1 MSERVRVP
9 VALLRRASELLLD
22 HLESVEGDAVLV
34 DKDYYWAIAPEQLY
48 DAYTEPSTFTVG
60 QLSECLENLEQVVE
74 DPSRSTSF
82 ALVWLADLL
91 RSAGQTVTR

>member
-9 VALLRRASELLLD
+9 IALLRRASELLLD
-22 HLESVEGDAVLV
+22 HLEGVEGDAVLL

-48 DAYTEPSTFTVG
+48 DAYVEPSVFTVG
-60 QLSECLENLEQVVE
+60 QLSECLEHLEQLVE

-91 RSAGQTVTR
+91 RGAGQAVIR

>member
-22 HLESVEGDAVLV
+22 HLESIEGDAVLL

-48 DAYTEPSTFTVG
+48 DAYAEPSAFTVG
-60 QLSECLENLEQVVE
+60 QLSECLEHLEQVAE

-91 RSAGQTVTR
+91 RGAGQTVIR

>member
-1 MSERVRVP
+1 MAEHVQVP
-9 VALLRRASELLLD
+9 VDLLRRATELLLD
-22 HLESVEGDAVLV
+22 HLQSIEGDAVLV
-34 DKDYYWAIAPEQLY
+34 KKDYFWAIAPEQLY
-48 DAYTEPSTFTVG
+48 DVYAEPSTFTVG
-60 QLSECLENLEQVVE
+60 QLSECLEHLEQVVG

>member
-1 MSERVRVP
+1 MAERVRVP

-22 HLESVEGDAVLV
+22 HLESVEGDALLV

-60 QLSECLENLEQVVE
+60 QLSECLENLEQIVE

>member
-1 MSERVRVP
+1 MAERVRVP

-22 HLESVEGDAVLV
+22 HLESVEGDALLV

-60 QLSECLENLEQVVE
+60 QLSECLENLEQIVE

-91 RSAGQTVTR
+91 RSAGHTVTR